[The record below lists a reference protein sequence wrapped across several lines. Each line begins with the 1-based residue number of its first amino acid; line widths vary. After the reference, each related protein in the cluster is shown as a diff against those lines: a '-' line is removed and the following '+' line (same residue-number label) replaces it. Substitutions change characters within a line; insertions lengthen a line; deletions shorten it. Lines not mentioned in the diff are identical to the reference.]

1 MKSFI
6 TGGAGFIGSHLSEA
20 LLSRGHKVSVVDN
33 LSTGRLENI
42 QHLQDLSACDARSLR
57 RGFIRQAGKPDFS
70 FAEGDILDEPLMESL
85 IAEADEIYHLAEV
98 VGMRFLMEHG
108 TKAFETSVYGTEIVL
123 KLASRGK
130 KKVMLASSSNV
141 YGIWKSH
148 TIAKVGAEAL
158 ADAYWHDKGL
168 PVAIT
173 RIFDTCGPR
182 QRFDEF
188 EKLTG
193 DHGMIVPRFVSAA
206 LLGEPLWIYG
216 DGTQT
221 RCFTYVGDVV
231 KAIIGLM
238 ETEEAIGEVF
248 NVGSTHEIQIKDLAK
263 KVIELTGSTSEMEY
277 VPCEEVSEE
286 EKKELKRSV
295 PDISK
300 INGLI
305 LRRLRTWKPEVGL
318 DEMLQKVIVYERAR
332 LDRNNDLHA
341 D

>member
-1 MKSFI
+1 MKALI
-6 TGGAGFIGSHLSEA
+6 TGGAGFIGSYLSEA
-20 LLSRGHKVSVVDN
+20 LLKKGHKVNVVDN

-42 QHLQDLSACDARSLR
+42 QHLQDE
-57 RGFIRQAGKPDFS
+57 PDFS

-85 IAEADEIYHLAEV
+85 ILRKLRTEADEIYHLAEV

-168 PVAIT
+168 PVVIA

-182 QRFDEF
+182 QRFDES

-216 DGTQT
+216 DG
-221 RCFTYVGDVV
+221 V
-231 KAIIGLM
+231 
-238 ETEEAIGEVF
+238 
-248 NVGSTHEIQIKDLAK
+248 
-263 KVIELTGSTSEMEY
+263 
-277 VPCEEVSEE
+277 
-286 EKKELKRSV
+286 
-295 PDISK
+295 
-300 INGLI
+300 
-305 LRRLRTWKPEVGL
+305 
-318 DEMLQKVIVYERAR
+318 
-332 LDRNNDLHA
+332 RN
-341 D
+341 